1 MMALYRIVMMFA
13 GYMLACI
20 AASLVLALGT
30 LGPDWNELFVS
41 FGINSAQA
49 QSTAM
54 WILVGLGA
62 LVIFVVGFLPA
73 ALIVALTEG
82 FALRSAIIYG
92 VAGGALALAL
102 AFGLD
107 FAGHI
112 ASPGTDVARE
122 QEVFAAAGIAGGLVY
137 WLFAGRQAGVWK

>member
-1 MMALYRIVMMFA
+1 MMALYRIMMMFA

-30 LGPDWNELFVS
+30 LGPDWNGLFAA
-41 FGINSAQA
+41 FGINSAHA

-92 VAGGALALAL
+92 VAGGALALAS

-107 FAGHI
+107 FVGHI
-112 ASPGTDVARE
+112 ASSGTDVAHE